1 MSSKL
6 KNAIIKTLSYSDI
19 FDYPLTLSEI
29 RKYLI
34 GYSLNRHLQLEK
46 TIKSFSFI
54 NFKKGFYY
62 FTGRQKIIELRIE
75 KEKISRQKIKIAR
88 KIACLL
94 FKIPTVKMIAI
105 TGNLALLSS
114 DKKDDIDF
122 LIITRKNR
130 IWTTRFLCVLYLKI
144 IGAYRK
150 PKQNQVTDKICLNM
164 FLDEDHLS
172 LPVNEQDLYSAHE
185 IIQMKPLFTSPRYEN
200 IILKNNLWVKKFLPN
215 AIKSGKGRSLTYLSR
230 CDLDICSKLF
240 NFLELL
246 FKKFQLFYMKPRR
259 TTEVIRD
266 GYLRFHPHDARQV
279 ILSKYRKNLKKY
291 LFSK

>member
-1 MSSKL
+1 MSSRL
-6 KNAIIKTLSYSDI
+6 SRAIVKTLSYSDI

-29 RKYLI
+29 KKYLI
-34 GYSLNRHLQLEK
+34 GFSLNQNLHLEK
-46 TIKSFSFI
+46 TIKSFSLI
-54 NFKKGFYY
+54 KFKKGYYY
-62 FTGRQKIIELRIE
+62 FNSRQDIVGLRIK
-75 KEKISRQKIKIAR
+75 KEKISKQKLKIAHA
-88 KIACLL
+88 IARLL

-114 DKKDDIDF
+114 DKNDDIDF
-122 LIITRKNR
+122 LIITRNNR
-130 IWTTRFLCVLYLKI
+130 MWTTRFLCVLYLKI

-150 PKQNQVTDKICLNM
+150 PKQNQVSDKICLNM
-164 FLDEDHLS
+164 FLEEDHLS

-185 IIQMKPLFTSPRYEN
+185 IIQMKPLFTRPGYEN

-230 CDLDICSKLF
+230 CDLGICSELF

-266 GYLRFHPHDARQV
+266 GYLRFHPKDARIF
-279 ILSKYRKNLKKY
+279 ILKEYQKRLKKY
-291 LFSK
+291 SL